1 MKEDLEK
8 SQKLYE
14 RAILIG
20 RMVALEIEAKHLAD
34 DLLNSNDTAFEN
46 DVADIIIN
54 VKDRIRN
61 AIEMAEGR
69 VFADAGLPEV
79 DND

>member
-20 RMVALEIEAKHLAD
+20 RMVALEIEAEHLED
-34 DLLNSNDTAFEN
+34 DLLNSDDTAFEN
-46 DVADIIIN
+46 DVADVIIN
-54 VKDRIRN
+54 VKDSIRD
-61 AIEMAEGR
+61 AIERAEGR
-69 VFADAGLPEV
+69 VLAEAGLPEV